1 MELKWFFYEFTV
13 NIIEALLAYN
23 MLKIFFR
30 RKIENN
36 LKISLIIFFQAG
48 IVQLI
53 NLYFGIASYYG
64 LLILIIINILIY
76 YFILEGN
83 LMLLILSI
91 IIYMVLLCFIEILSV
106 KILTFFLNITPDVMI
121 NENIYRIIGVII
133 SRGFIYISIIF
144 LRNKKLKNKKINK
157 YIYEFII
164 IFIIN
169 LFFIFIVFNIY
180 KQNKFIERYW
190 MLLEIITFSIIIF
203 TIEIIKIFKHMT
215 DYCNKEIEWLLKESE
230 YKTQINYVK
239 SMHELIFKLKAQR
252 HDFNHHISC
261 ICGLLEMNQTD
272 EAIEYI
278 KQINSDISEIDN
290 IVTINNVVI
299 ESILNYKLSYAK
311 NQNIKL
317 GVDVHIPEN
326 LIIKSVDISILL
338 GNAIDNAIEACKDLE
353 EKFINMEI
361 YNKHKYLIIKISNSK
376 RNKIIKEN
384 KQYKTTKD
392 DKENHGFG
400 LKNIKYIV
408 DSYEGLLKIDESEN
422 KFTINIALKNED

>member
-157 YIYEFII
+157 YIYE
-164 IFIIN
+164 
-169 LFFIFIVFNIY
+169 
-180 KQNKFIERYW
+180 
-190 MLLEIITFSIIIF
+190 
-203 TIEIIKIFKHMT
+203 
-215 DYCNKEIEWLLKESE
+215 
-230 YKTQINYVK
+230 
-239 SMHELIFKLKAQR
+239 
-252 HDFNHHISC
+252 
-261 ICGLLEMNQTD
+261 
-272 EAIEYI
+272 
-278 KQINSDISEIDN
+278 
-290 IVTINNVVI
+290 
-299 ESILNYKLSYAK
+299 
-311 NQNIKL
+311 
-317 GVDVHIPEN
+317 
-326 LIIKSVDISILL
+326 
-338 GNAIDNAIEACKDLE
+338 
-353 EKFINMEI
+353 
-361 YNKHKYLIIKISNSK
+361 
-376 RNKIIKEN
+376 
-384 KQYKTTKD
+384 
-392 DKENHGFG
+392 
-400 LKNIKYIV
+400 
-408 DSYEGLLKIDESEN
+408 
-422 KFTINIALKNED
+422 